1 MAFCLSFLETALSP
15 KRGWGKNDGFVKK
28 DPVRR
33 LKSLWG
39 KRLHCTF
46 DHRSPKKKHLINVLT
61 WFSKEFHSRSWKVW
75 QKQFLSQDALFFSCW
90 NAFPSFNDTKKVRL
104 FFCCSRK
111 RVAWDNSCFAKTK
124 FIAQKI
130 LLCPLN
136 LLSIAEIARV
146 VNFLIYLQSS
156 TRPFMRKARIWSKS
170 ISINAH
176 DQNNRVKN
184 EAIKF
189 HRPWL
194 DKCMHGSVQS
204 SPIKHDIS
212 SRRWSCAPW
221 RLLLDIFLG
230 SPT

>member
-1 MAFCLSFLETALSP
+1 MFWLGFLRNFIRDPERCDRNSFFRKMLFSSLVEMFFLLLMTQ
-15 KRGWGKNDGFVKK
+15 KKFGF
-28 DPVRR
+28 
-33 LKSLWG
+33 
-39 KRLHCTF
+39 
-46 DHRSPKKKHLINVLT
+46 
-61 WFSKEFHSRSWKVW
+61 
-75 QKQFLSQDALFFSCW
+75 
-90 NAFPSFNDTKKVRL
+90 

-124 FIAQKI
+124 FITQKI